1 MSCVVKKRNGTK
13 QTISSNKL
21 KRFMSTLCGI
31 TPPLQRVRI
40 ETLLQTM
47 NSGFA
52 SHMDARDI
60 PNYVSDVASSFV
72 LDHYEYGYLAGRAI
86 ISKLHKET
94 PERFS
99 YFVKASPFL
108 SDEFKRRVAKNATEI
123 DNMIVHNRD
132 YHFDIFGIKT
142 LQRSYLLK
150 ENNRFVERPQYM
162 YMRVAVM
169 VGETLPRIQETYEAL
184 SQHRYTHATPT
195 LFHAGF
201 KKQQLASCF
210 LMTIAK
216 DSIDSIFNTIKKAAN
231 ISKGAG
237 GIGLAISN
245 VRGKGSLIKGTG
257 GTSNGIVPMIKVIN
271 ETMRYVDQCVLPSTI
286 VYTLQGPKQIQY
298 LSNGDKIIHE
308 SSIEEIQN
316 VLEHPIEKASMRVIH
331 TMHSIEPLT
340 ITEEHPVFALKDIG
354 KAYNFNEI
362 KKRLDNHSIAPDW
375 IDAKD
380 LQTRDFIAYP
390 IPQYQKDIP
399 SISEDDCYF
408 YGVLLGDGHLN
419 QRSMYGHIT
428 FHTIDKQ
435 HIGDFLKCY
444 FDSKCIQYD
453 ESVEGNTSRIRWNK
467 TTILPIKYGDI
478 YDMNKEKHV
487 SPKWL
492 HLPCEKISKIVQGL
506 MDTDGCVGKEIVFDS
521 TSRNL
526 IESMRYMCL
535 RLGMLTS
542 GYVRDRVG
550 QCHQTAKGPIT
561 NRKISY
567 TLRIPKT
574 ETSSYFQHNN
584 MLFTRVQNI
593 EKTEHTG
600 TLYDLQFQKDHSYIT
615 HNGLIHNG
623 GGKRKGSCA
632 LYLEPH
638 HPDILDFLQ
647 MKKPNGLEEHRAR
660 DLFYAVYLSDVF
672 MERVKDDQMWSLI
685 DPNECPALQD
695 AVGDQYRSLYQQLEK
710 ENRIV
715 KSIRAR
721 QLWFDILDAQTE
733 TGTPYILYKDAC
745 NLKSNQN
752 NLGTIRSSNLCVSPD
767 TLILTSNGFEKI
779 KRLSELPEDVQV
791 WNGEEFTNTRCV
803 KTGENQ
809 SMVRVTFSNGL
820 HLDCT
825 EYHKFYI
832 QRSYSKKDVH
842 CVRAHELTP
851 GMKLIKWT
859 APVIDRSKKTM
870 KYPYT
875 HGLFCADGT
884 YSMNKL
890 QRNPCR
896 NKVVI
901 GTDFCKRHMNCNKD
915 LYESP
920 DGICKA
926 ISGVDKPILYLYGE
940 KKLLLPHISIR
951 TTSNRVDKQGR
962 INISLPFDIKQKFYV
977 PVDCTMDTRLRWLEG
992 YLDGD
997 GCVCV
1002 NQNCQ
1007 SIQVIS
1013 THKEFLTNIV
1023 LMLQTMGVHSCVKAS
1038 RKAGYK
1044 KLPDGKG
1051 GHKKYLCKDQF
1062 RLIIASAGLNQL
1074 ISLGFSPKR
1083 LQVSHHNANRSATH
1097 FVKVSNVESIG
1108 CMDTYCFKEEKRG
1121 MGIFNGVIT
1130 GQCAEILE
1138 YTSEK
1143 EVAVCTLASIALNK
1157 FVKNNQYDFEALA
1170 ETTKLV
1176 VRNLDRCIDCTYY
1189 PIKEAKTS
1197 NNKHRPMGIGV
1208 QALADVFA
1216 LLKMPYESEQAAI
1229 LNKQIFETMYYAAL
1243 TESHRL
1249 ATVKGAYDTFEGSP
1263 LSKGQFQFDLW
1274 GKQPLGMYD
1283 WNTLRGNIQRDGVR
1297 HSLLLALM
1305 PTASTAQIMGNTES
1319 FEPRTS
1325 NLYTRRVLS
1334 GEYVVVNKQLQDY
1347 LYDEGLWMSSKDQI
1361 IRDRGSVKN
1370 LPVSQEV
1377 KDVFKTVWE
1386 ISQKSLINMA
1396 ADRGI
1401 YIDQTQSFNLY
1412 VAKPSRALLSTIHM
1426 YTWKKGLKTGCY
1438 YLRSRPAADAI
1449 QFTVAVEEDNDVCM
1463 SCSS

>member
-1 MSCVVKKRNGTK
+1 MSCVVKKRSGK
-13 QTISSNKL
+13 SECVSKKKLRSYMSN
-21 KRFMSTLCGI
+21 LCVHS
-31 TPPLQRVRI
+31 PPLSRVNLER
-40 ETLLQTM
+40 LLQTM
-47 NSGFA
+47 TSGFA
-52 SHMDARDI
+52 SQMDARDI
-60 PNYVSDVASSFV
+60 PDYVSEVASSFV

-86 ISKLHKET
+86 VSKLHKET

-210 LMTIAK
+210 LMTVAK

-271 ETMRYVDQCVLPSTI
+271 ETMRYVDQ
-286 VYTLQGPKQIQY
+286 
-298 LSNGDKIIHE
+298 
-308 SSIEEIQN
+308 
-316 VLEHPIEKASMRVIH
+316 
-331 TMHSIEPLT
+331 
-340 ITEEHPVFALKDIG
+340 
-354 KAYNFNEI
+354 
-362 KKRLDNHSIAPDW
+362 
-375 IDAKD
+375 
-380 LQTRDFIAYP
+380 
-390 IPQYQKDIP
+390 
-399 SISEDDCYF
+399 
-408 YGVLLGDGHLN
+408 
-419 QRSMYGHIT
+419 
-428 FHTIDKQ
+428 
-435 HIGDFLKCY
+435 
-444 FDSKCIQYD
+444 
-453 ESVEGNTSRIRWNK
+453 
-467 TTILPIKYGDI
+467 
-478 YDMNKEKHV
+478 
-487 SPKWL
+487 
-492 HLPCEKISKIVQGL
+492 
-506 MDTDGCVGKEIVFDS
+506 
-521 TSRNL
+521 
-526 IESMRYMCL
+526 
-535 RLGMLTS
+535 
-542 GYVRDRVG
+542 
-550 QCHQTAKGPIT
+550 
-561 NRKISY
+561 
-567 TLRIPKT
+567 
-574 ETSSYFQHNN
+574 
-584 MLFTRVQNI
+584 
-593 EKTEHTG
+593 
-600 TLYDLQFQKDHSYIT
+600 
-615 HNGLIHNG
+615 G

-660 DLFYAVYLSDVF
+660 DLFYAVYLSDLF

-745 NLKSNQN
+745 NLKSNQK
-752 NLGTIRSSNLCVSPD
+752 NLGTIRCSNL
-767 TLILTSNGFEKI
+767 
-779 KRLSELPEDVQV
+779 
-791 WNGEEFTNTRCV
+791 
-803 KTGENQ
+803 
-809 SMVRVTFSNGL
+809 
-820 HLDCT
+820 
-825 EYHKFYI
+825 
-832 QRSYSKKDVH
+832 
-842 CVRAHELTP
+842 
-851 GMKLIKWT
+851 
-859 APVIDRSKKTM
+859 
-870 KYPYT
+870 
-875 HGLFCADGT
+875 
-884 YSMNKL
+884 
-890 QRNPCR
+890 
-896 NKVVI
+896 
-901 GTDFCKRHMNCNKD
+901 
-915 LYESP
+915 
-920 DGICKA
+920 
-926 ISGVDKPILYLYGE
+926 
-940 KKLLLPHISIR
+940 
-951 TTSNRVDKQGR
+951 
-962 INISLPFDIKQKFYV
+962 
-977 PVDCTMDTRLRWLEG
+977 
-992 YLDGD
+992 
-997 GCVCV
+997 
-1002 NQNCQ
+1002 
-1007 SIQVIS
+1007 
-1013 THKEFLTNIV
+1013 
-1023 LMLQTMGVHSCVKAS
+1023 
-1038 RKAGYK
+1038 
-1044 KLPDGKG
+1044 
-1051 GHKKYLCKDQF
+1051 
-1062 RLIIASAGLNQL
+1062 
-1074 ISLGFSPKR
+1074 
-1083 LQVSHHNANRSATH
+1083 
-1097 FVKVSNVESIG
+1097 
-1108 CMDTYCFKEEKRG
+1108 
-1121 MGIFNGVIT
+1121 
-1130 GQCAEILE
+1130 CAEILE

-1197 NNKHRPMGIGV
+1197 NKKHRPMGIGV

-1216 LLKMPYESEQAAI
+1216 LLKMPYESEQAAT

-1249 ATVKGAYDTFEGSP
+1249 ATVKGAYDTFGGSP

-1274 GKQPLGMYD
+1274 DKQPLGMYD
-1283 WNTLRGNIQRDGVR
+1283 WNTLRSNIQRDGVR

-1347 LYDEGLWMSSKDQI
+1347 LYDEGLWMSYKDQI

>member
-21 KRFMSTLCGI
+21 KRFMTTLCGI

-40 ETLLQTM
+40 ESLLQTM

-86 ISKLHKET
+86 VSKLHKET

-210 LMTIAK
+210 LMTVAK

-286 VYTLQGPKQIQY
+286 VYTLQGPKAIQY

-316 VLEHPIEKASMRVIH
+316 VLEHPIEKAPMRVIH

-428 FHTIDKQ
+428 FHTIDKK

-492 HLPCEKISKIVQGL
+492 HLSREKISKIVQGL
-506 MDTDGCVGKEIVFDS
+506 MDTSVCYHGKEILMDS

-542 GYVRDRVG
+542 GYSRDQRSMH
-550 QCHQTAKGPIT
+550 HQHHYDPED
-561 NRKISY
+561 NPEISY

-574 ETSSYFQHNN
+574 KTDQHNN

-660 DLFYAVYLSDVF
+660 DLFYAVYLSDLF

-745 NLKSNQN
+745 NLKSNQK
-752 NLGTIRSSNLCVSPD
+752 NLGTIRCSNLCCEV
-767 TLILTSNGFEKI
+767 
-779 KRLSELPEDVQV
+779 
-791 WNGEEFTNTRCV
+791 
-803 KTGENQ
+803 
-809 SMVRVTFSNGL
+809 
-820 HLDCT
+820 
-825 EYHKFYI
+825 
-832 QRSYSKKDVH
+832 
-842 CVRAHELTP
+842 
-851 GMKLIKWT
+851 
-859 APVIDRSKKTM
+859 
-870 KYPYT
+870 
-875 HGLFCADGT
+875 
-884 YSMNKL
+884 
-890 QRNPCR
+890 
-896 NKVVI
+896 
-901 GTDFCKRHMNCNKD
+901 
-915 LYESP
+915 
-920 DGICKA
+920 
-926 ISGVDKPILYLYGE
+926 
-940 KKLLLPHISIR
+940 
-951 TTSNRVDKQGR
+951 
-962 INISLPFDIKQKFYV
+962 
-977 PVDCTMDTRLRWLEG
+977 
-992 YLDGD
+992 
-997 GCVCV
+997 
-1002 NQNCQ
+1002 
-1007 SIQVIS
+1007 
-1013 THKEFLTNIV
+1013 
-1023 LMLQTMGVHSCVKAS
+1023 
-1038 RKAGYK
+1038 
-1044 KLPDGKG
+1044 
-1051 GHKKYLCKDQF
+1051 
-1062 RLIIASAGLNQL
+1062 
-1074 ISLGFSPKR
+1074 
-1083 LQVSHHNANRSATH
+1083 
-1097 FVKVSNVESIG
+1097 
-1108 CMDTYCFKEEKRG
+1108 
-1121 MGIFNGVIT
+1121 
-1130 GQCAEILE
+1130 LE

-1197 NNKHRPMGIGV
+1197 NKKHRPMGIGV

-1216 LLKMPYESEQAAI
+1216 LLKMPYESEQAAT

-1249 ATVKGAYDTFEGSP
+1249 ATVKGAYDTFGGSP

-1283 WNTLRGNIQRDGVR
+1283 WDTLRSNIQRDGVR

>member
-1 MSCVVKKRNGTK
+1 MNCVVKKRNG
-13 QTISSNKL
+13 QSQHISSKKIKDYLSVLCNKHPKL
-21 KRFMSTLCGI
+21 TRIHTEQLMKTMSA
-31 TPPLQRVRI
+31 
-40 ETLLQTM
+40 
-47 NSGFA
+47 GFA

-60 PNYVSDVASSFV
+60 PNYVSDVASSLV

-86 ISKLHKET
+86 VSKLHKET

-99 YFVKASPFL
+99 YFVKDSPFL
-108 SDEFKRRVAKNATEI
+108 SDEMKRRVSKHADAI
-123 DNMIVHNRD
+123 DNMIQHNRD
-132 YHFDIFGIKT
+132 YNFDIFGIKT

-210 LMTIAK
+210 LMTIGK

-245 VRGKGSLIKGTG
+245 IRAKGSLIKGTG

-271 ETMRYVDQCVLPSTI
+271 ETMRYVDQCVLPSTY

-308 SSIEEIQN
+308 SSVEEIQN

-331 TMHSIEPLT
+331 TMHSIEPIT

-362 KKRLDNHSIAPDW
+362 KKRLDNHTIAPDW
-375 IDAKD
+375 IDVKD

-390 IPQYQKDIP
+390 IPQYQKDITN
-399 SISEDDCYF
+399 ISEDDCYF
-408 YGVLLGDGHLN
+408 YGVLLGDGHVN
-419 QRSMYGHIT
+419 QTSMYGHIT
-428 FHTIDKQ
+428 FHTIDKK
-435 HIGDFLKCY
+435 HIGDFLKGY

-453 ESVEGNTSRIRWNK
+453 ETVEGNTSRIRWNK

-492 HLPCEKISKIVQGL
+492 HLPREKISKIVQGL
-506 MDTDGCVGKEIVFDS
+506 MDTDGCVAKEIVFDS

-542 GYVRDRVG
+542 GYIRNRVG

-574 ETSSYFQHNN
+574 ETISTILGTETGCFFKFFQHNN
-584 MLFTRVQNI
+584 MLFTRVKKM
-593 EKTEHTG
+593 EETEYTG

-638 HPDILDFLQ
+638 HPDIVDFLQ

-660 DLFYAVYLSDVF
+660 DLFYAVYLSDLF

-695 AVGDQYRSLYQQLEK
+695 AVGEQYRSLYQQLEK

-745 NLKSNQN
+745 NLKSNQQ
-752 NLGTIRSSNLCVSPD
+752 NLGTIRCSNLC
-767 TLILTSNGFEKI
+767 
-779 KRLSELPEDVQV
+779 
-791 WNGEEFTNTRCV
+791 C
-803 KTGENQ
+803 
-809 SMVRVTFSNGL
+809 
-820 HLDCT
+820 
-825 EYHKFYI
+825 
-832 QRSYSKKDVH
+832 
-842 CVRAHELTP
+842 
-851 GMKLIKWT
+851 
-859 APVIDRSKKTM
+859 
-870 KYPYT
+870 
-875 HGLFCADGT
+875 
-884 YSMNKL
+884 
-890 QRNPCR
+890 
-896 NKVVI
+896 
-901 GTDFCKRHMNCNKD
+901 
-915 LYESP
+915 
-920 DGICKA
+920 
-926 ISGVDKPILYLYGE
+926 
-940 KKLLLPHISIR
+940 
-951 TTSNRVDKQGR
+951 
-962 INISLPFDIKQKFYV
+962 
-977 PVDCTMDTRLRWLEG
+977 
-992 YLDGD
+992 
-997 GCVCV
+997 
-1002 NQNCQ
+1002 
-1007 SIQVIS
+1007 
-1013 THKEFLTNIV
+1013 
-1023 LMLQTMGVHSCVKAS
+1023 
-1038 RKAGYK
+1038 
-1044 KLPDGKG
+1044 
-1051 GHKKYLCKDQF
+1051 
-1062 RLIIASAGLNQL
+1062 
-1074 ISLGFSPKR
+1074 
-1083 LQVSHHNANRSATH
+1083 
-1097 FVKVSNVESIG
+1097 
-1108 CMDTYCFKEEKRG
+1108 
-1121 MGIFNGVIT
+1121 
-1130 GQCAEILE
+1130 EILE

-1157 FVKNNQYDFEALA
+1157 FVTNNQYDFEALA

-1197 NNKHRPMGIGV
+1197 NKKHRPMGIGV

-1216 LLKMPYESEQAAI
+1216 LLKMPYESQQAAT

-1283 WNTLRGNIQRDGVR
+1283 WETLRSKIQRDGVR

-1347 LYDEGLWMSSKDQI
+1347 LYDKGLWMSSKDQI
-1361 IRDRGSVKN
+1361 IRDRGSIKN
-1370 LPVSQEV
+1370 INVSKEV

-1426 YTWKKGLKTGCY
+1426 YTWKMGLKTGCY